1 MAAVVEANGG
11 DLRSAQR
18 VMAAAKRRTPL
29 VRDLR
34 TSTENIRVAASM
46 RHGHPRDDG
55 IPRRRVDRPRA
66 SWEEI
71 MKTSARI
78 GIVILGLMSLGN
90 VPSILTTDGEHPP
103 MAIAAVLT
111 FLGIAGLVLTVLA
124 WRGNRSSLIALSRPA
139 GGVGA
144 ELGTRIHFRWCSRRV
159 AGCRRVGDRH
169 HRPRY
174 RACRARPART
184 PHPRCC
190 VMDEIPYTSTTVSP
204 DARARDL
211 RSFWRWVLALVAPL
225 PFLALAVNM
234 WVLPFD
240 LRADCPH

>member
-124 WRGNRSSLIALSRPA
+124 WRGNRSSLIALVALQGVSALSSVPAFTSDGVPA
-139 GGVGA
+139 GLQVVA
-144 ELGTRIHFRWCSRRV
+144 ALGI
-159 AGCRRVGDRH
+159 A
-169 HRPRY
+169 
-174 RACRARPART
+174 
-184 PHPRCC
+184 
-190 VMDEIPYTSTTVSP
+190 II
-204 DARARDL
+204 
-211 RSFWRWVLALVAPL
+211 VLGIALVVP
-225 PFLALAVNM
+225 
-234 WVLPFD
+234 VLRGRPTHV
-240 LRADCPH
+240 AA